1 MTHKSRRQ
9 HFMRTHSH
17 TSGKSATTRHVLLV
31 NFVSNFFTKLNL
43 VTTTAYNSMY
53 TYIYLYVG
61 MFFIRIYVMEFVAPL
76 GQHTEKN
83 ICSTFDYKLGQ
94 AIILANG

>member
-83 ICSTFDYKLGQ
+83 ISGGALIPLVTNLS
-94 AIILANG
+94 I